1 MIFLNV
7 PKIQNKMPFSIPLPR
22 RRPWQYAHTLTCIAR
37 MQFCTTLYKW
47 PYRPTCA
54 QLNKLAEFCLPW
66 KVTCPS
72 LLRKLKWRYR
82 QLRRVYPTCA
92 CFAREYV
99 HCTRASLVLWRFGRC
114 SIDYTLNEIKTL
126 LLQQQHFIMQLFHF
140 FFTME
145 WVVVYMPIPSS
156 YFYCYLVCNIYFP
169 QTMIIVCKLTLSN
182 NMAIKSIHS
191 IFHSMQNFDTAVLRL
206 VHAHIFWGVLAHW

>member
-1 MIFLNV
+1 MY
-7 PKIQNKMPFSIPLPR
+7 PKSRIKCPFQSPFPAD
-22 RRPWQYAHTLTCIAR
+22 AHDNMHTRWLALQEC

-92 CFAREYV
+92 CFAREYA

-114 SIDYTLNEIKTL
+114 SINYTLNEIKTL
-126 LLQQQHFIMQLFHF
+126 LLQQQHFIVQLFHF
-140 FFTME
+140 FFHYGMGR
-145 WVVVYMPIPSS
+145 
-156 YFYCYLVCNIYFP
+156 CIYAYTF
-169 QTMIIVCKLTLSN
+169 IVFLLLLS
-182 NMAIKSIHS
+182 
-191 IFHSMQNFDTAVLRL
+191 L
-206 VHAHIFWGVLAHW
+206 